1 VSDSEL
7 TMGAAHGALMEES
20 PYGMQS
26 KKLAMWL
33 FIASDAVTFTAALVA
48 YGFLRIGSPDWTKPF
63 GFWPSIA
70 NGLVMTFVL
79 LSSSLTM
86 LVAVR
91 AAKGGEKSKAVQW
104 LGFTM
109 LLGIIFAALHL
120 REWFRMFDEGWRVY
134 KNPTG
139 GSVEFGAAFFSVTGL
154 HLLHVISGV
163 VAIAVITW
171 GYNRGR
177 LDSNHVETTS
187 LYWHFVDIVWMF
199 VFPLMYLMN
208 AR

>member
-1 VSDSEL
+1 MSDSEL
-7 TMGAAHGALMEES
+7 TMTAGHGALMEES
-20 PYGMQS
+20 PYGVQS

-33 FIASDAVTFTAALVA
+33 FIASDAVTFAAALVA
-48 YGFLRIGSPDWTKPF
+48 YGFLRIGSPDWPRPF
-63 GFWPSIA
+63 EWPSIV

-91 AAKGGEKSKAVQW
+91 AAKADQKSKAIQW

-109 LLGIIFAALHL
+109 LLGIVFAALHL
-120 REWFRMFDEGWRVY
+120 REWFHMFDEGWGLY

-139 GSVEFGAAFFSVTGL
+139 GPVDFGAAFFCVTGL

-163 VAIAVITW
+163 VAIAVIAL

-187 LYWHFVDIVWMF
+187 LYWHFIDIVWMF